1 MKQGCLC
8 IRHRKAALHKK
19 MPSERSHKE
28 DALQTVLKIYFFGK
42 LGAFSMF
49 DILAGVFLST
59 LCVLLG
65 TGRVPSLT
73 CLVTSVPVLPQ
84 PRPSPSLV
92 PMGPPLTARLI
103 ACPWPL
109 GLLCTAPVALD
120 TAPPLLPIQSDLPH
134 PSPHRW
140 KRPGA
145 TCPPAMRPPPAPRP
159 AGSSRQPRASLP

>member
-1 MKQGCLC
+1 MKQVCLC
-8 IRHRKAALHKK
+8 IRHRKTALHKK

-103 ACPWPL
+103 ASPWPL
-109 GLLCTAPVALD
+109 GLLCTAPRGPGHCPSSPAHSIR
-120 TAPPLLPIQSDLPH
+120 PSPPISPLLEEARGHLSTGH
-134 PSPHRW
+134 
-140 KRPGA
+140 A
-145 TCPPAMRPPPAPRP
+145 PPPAPRP